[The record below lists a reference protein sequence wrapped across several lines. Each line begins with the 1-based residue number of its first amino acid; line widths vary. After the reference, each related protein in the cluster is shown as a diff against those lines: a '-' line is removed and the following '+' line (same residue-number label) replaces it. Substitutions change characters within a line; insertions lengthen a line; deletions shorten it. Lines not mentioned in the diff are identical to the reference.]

1 MNTVHTMTLSRRGLL
16 IAAGAGAGASVAPAS
31 SKAGQNNTE
40 RLVHGRD
47 AGLVPGSAKDQSAAL
62 QAAIDRAA
70 RSGGGLY
77 LPPGIY
83 QARNIRIDRSIELH
97 GTPGRTVLRSTG
109 GGALLSAV
117 DADHVTLFGLT
128 FDGALEPFGE
138 DGARA
143 LVTARDCGDLH
154 IEQCRIQASTTSG
167 IALERCGGRIT
178 SSTLSD
184 IMQAAIFSLD
194 ATGLE
199 IAGNR
204 IRDIGNNGI
213 QVWRSAPGEDGTLV
227 TRNRI
232 ERVAAADGGSGQNGN
247 GINVFRAGN
256 VIVAQNRIADCAF
269 SAVRSNAGSACQILG
284 NSCARLGEVALYAE
298 FGFEGAVI
306 SDNVIETAAS
316 GISITNFNNGGRLAV
331 CANNIVRDLFIREGE
346 EDRRGVGI
354 SAEADTVIEG
364 NVVENAPVEGIALGW
379 MHYMRD
385 VIAIGNVV
393 RNSGIGIAVSAWP
406 GAGKALVANNVISGS
421 TTGAIFGME
430 RERTV
435 TADLSGSSAAAPANI
450 TVQGNVT
457 V

>member
-1 MNTVHTMTLSRRGLL
+1 MALSRRGLL
-16 IAAGAGAGASVAPAS
+16 IAASIGAGASVAPAS
-31 SKAGQNNTE
+31 ARADQNDTE
-40 RLVHGRD
+40 RLVHGGD
-47 AGLVPGSAKDQSAAL
+47 AGLVPDAPEDQSAAL

-77 LPPGIY
+77 LPPGVY
-83 QARNIRIDRSIELH
+83 RAHDIRIDRPVELR
-97 GTPGRTVLRSTG
+97 GAPGRSVLRSSG
-109 GGALLSAV
+109 KGPLLSAL
-117 DADHVTLFGLT
+117 DATHVTLFGLT
-128 FDGALEPFGE
+128 FDGALEPFGD
-138 DGARA
+138 DGRYGL
-143 LVTARDCGDLH
+143 LVVRDCSSLH
-154 IEQCRIQASTTSG
+154 IEQCHVTAGTGSG
-167 IALERCGGRIT
+167 LVLERCGGRIT
-178 SSTLSD
+178 ATRISD
-184 IMQAAIFSLD
+184 VMKTAIFSLD
-194 ATGLE
+194 ANGLE
-199 IAGNR
+199 ISGNQ
-204 IRDIGNNGI
+204 IHDIGNNGI
-213 QVWRSAPGEDGTLV
+213 QVWRSAPGEDGTIV
-227 TRNRI
+227 TQNRI

-256 VIVAQNRIADCAF
+256 VIVAQNRITDCAF

-316 GISITNFNNGGRLAV
+316 GISITNFNDGGRLAV

-379 MHYMRD
+379 MHYLRD
-385 VIAIGNVV
+385 VVATGNVV
-393 RNSGIGIAVSAWP
+393 RESGIGIAVSAWP

-421 TTGAIFGME
+421 KTGAIFGME
-430 RERTV
+430 KERTV
-435 TADLSGSSAAAPANI
+435 TADLSGSSAAPPANI